1 MRHLEEWPY
10 SNYMEWVGLRNGT
23 LVDHDFVRDMFAGRE
38 QYELFVQDYL
48 LTRQLPNVLDY
59 LD

>member
-1 MRHLEEWPY
+1 MKQLEDWPY

-23 LVDHDFVRDMFAGRE
+23 LVDHNFIRDMFESRE
-38 QYELFVQDYL
+38 QYIHFVQDYL
-48 LTRQLPNVLDY
+48 LTRQLPDVLDY